1 MQSRITL
8 LRGTPLDMKNH
19 KLYDGEILYDTMSN
33 RCYMYMNGDY
43 VDITN
48 AVDPEVAK
56 AERDEALTCKSCGA
70 RLQSVRCDYCGTFSW
85 TAREFFI
92 G

>member
-8 LRGTPLDMKNH
+8 LRGTPLDMKTH
-19 KLYDGEILYDTMSN
+19 QPYDGEIFYNTMSN
-33 RCYMYMNGDY
+33 RCYVYINGDY

-48 AVDPEVAK
+48 AVDPEIAK

-70 RLQSVRCDYCGTFSW
+70 RLRNIRCDYCGTFSW
-85 TAREFFI
+85 TAREFFM